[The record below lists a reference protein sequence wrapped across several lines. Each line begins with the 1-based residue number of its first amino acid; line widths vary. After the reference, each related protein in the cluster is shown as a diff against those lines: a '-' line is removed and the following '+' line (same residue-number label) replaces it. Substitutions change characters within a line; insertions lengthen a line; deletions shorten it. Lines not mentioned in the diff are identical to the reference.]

1 MPADGPTE
9 GAAGRDGGR
18 APAAGPVV
26 IVRGT
31 CTVVFVFD
39 IAMAID
45 LDRAA
50 ALAAAG
56 ATAQKRE
63 TLRPP
68 ATARHPRKAPEH
80 FEYRPAPLRVTLPA
94 EPREVR
100 GYQTEGSV
108 ELLLFDFGAVRVN
121 YRIPLDGRSLD
132 GLPELSEA
140 LFDAPTLA
148 GDARERVEAFAA
160 TIGAATHK
168 PGWTP
173 QVEDYAI
180 YEVREVTIG
189 GAPAPPSRVL
199 DAAPACLAQIL
210 RSERAPMSRQE
221 TEHALSSRVSYGTD
235 DAAVIDWNAAVLLDR
250 EADDIKAVLEFAN
263 VELLEMRFL
272 DDRLDAILDRAYA
285 SLQRT
290 KVGLNALFPSG
301 SGRMRRI
308 AQLQMDSAVL
318 FENVNNALKLVG
330 DQYLARVYR
339 IAAERF
345 HLPEWDQAIERKL
358 STIENIYSKMNDHEA
373 VRRADVLTWTI
384 IVLIGAEIVLGL
396 MRV

>member
-1 MPADGPTE
+1 MTTDGSNDIADAGP
-9 GAAGRDGGR
+9 GR
-18 APAAGPVV
+18 AGGPVV

-31 CTVVFVFD
+31 CTVVFAFD

-50 ALAAAG
+50 ALAAG
-56 ATAQKRE
+56 EATAQKRE
-63 TLRPP
+63 TLRPAAP
-68 ATARHPRKAPEH
+68 ARHPRKAPAY
-80 FEYRPAPLRVTLPA
+80 FEYTPAPLRVTLPA
-94 EPREVR
+94 EPQSVR
-100 GYQTEGSV
+100 GYQTEGTV
-108 ELLLFDFGAVRVN
+108 ELLVFDFGAVRVN
-121 YRIPLDGRSLD
+121 YRVPLDGRSLD
-132 GLPELSEA
+132 ELPDLSEA
-140 LFDAPTLA
+140 LFDAPALA
-148 GDARERVEAFAA
+148 TDARERVQAFAA
-160 TIGAATHK
+160 KIGAATRK
-168 PGWTP
+168 SGWTP
-173 QVEDYAI
+173 QVEDYSI
-180 YEVREVTIG
+180 YEIREVTIG
-189 GAPAPPSRVL
+189 GRPAPPSRVL
-199 DAAPACLAQIL
+199 EVAPTRLAQVL
-210 RSERAPMSRQE
+210 RSERGSMSRDE
-221 TEHALSSRVSYGTD
+221 IEHALAARVSYGSD

-272 DDRLDAILDRAYA
+272 DDRLDAILDAAYA

-318 FENVNNALKLVG
+318 FENVNNALKLIG

-339 IAAERF
+339 MAAERF

-358 STIENIYSKMNDHEA
+358 STIEKIYTKMNDHEA
-373 VRRADVLTWTI
+373 VRRTDVLTWTI